1 MSSYYNQRGGFRA
14 QKEREEVDPMSSLS
28 NIGDI
33 MLVFAC
39 GLMVALVMAW
49 NVDLAKFQQ
58 VEQGEEISQDDIEQR
73 TEQLYGEG
81 NAFVEKGKV
90 YQDPTTGK
98 YYLVED
104 VPADEASGGSNGGAS
119 GEGSSDDESAGE

>member
-1 MSSYYNQRGGFRA
+1 MSSYFNQRTGFRTP
-14 QKEREEVDPMSSLS
+14 KEREEVDPMASLS

-58 VEQGEEISQDDIEQR
+58 VETKEEISADDIEQR

-104 VPADEASGGSNGGAS
+104 VSEDDSSN
-119 GEGSSDDESAGE
+119 D

>member
-1 MSSYYNQRGGFRA
+1 MSRYYDAKNSFRRSA
-14 QKEREEVDPMSSLS
+14 RSEDVDPMSSMS
-28 NIGDI
+28 NIGDV

-49 NVDLAKFQQ
+49 NVDLAQFQK
-58 VEQGEEISQDDIEQR
+58 VDTSKELSQDQVSEI

-90 YQDPTTGK
+90 YQDPQTGQ

-104 VPADEASGGSNGGAS
+104 GAS
-119 GEGSSDDESAGE
+119 SSDGDSSNAGDEEKDE

>member
-1 MSSYYNQRGGFRA
+1 MSRYYDAGSNGFRRS
-14 QKEREEVDPMSSLS
+14 KKREEVDPMSSMG
-28 NIGDI
+28 NMGDV

-39 GLMVALVMAW
+39 GLMVALIVAW
-49 NVDLAKFQQ
+49 NVDLGKFQQ
-58 VEQGEEISQDDIEQR
+58 VEMTQELAENDIEQI

-81 NAFVEKGKV
+81 GAFVERGRV

-104 VPADEASGGSNGGAS
+104 TSTGTGSNS
-119 GEGSSDDESAGE
+119 GESK

>member
-1 MSSYYNQRGGFRA
+1 MSRYYDSKSSFRRTGRGD
-14 QKEREEVDPMSSLS
+14 EVDPMSSMG
-28 NIGDI
+28 NMGDV

-49 NVDLAKFQQ
+49 NVDLAQFQK
-58 VEQGEEISQDDIEQR
+58 VEADQELSQDQVTEI

-90 YQDPTTGK
+90 YQDPQTGQ

-104 VPADEASGGSNGGAS
+104 GATASKSSSSSSSADES
-119 GEGSSDDESAGE
+119 